1 MNVFRGEHM
10 RKICV
15 VTGSRAD
22 YGLLYGLIKAIHEDP
37 DLCLQLAVTGMHL
50 SPEYGLTV
58 REIEADGFPIAER
71 IEMLLSS
78 DTPVGVGKALGLG
91 VIGFV
96 EAFARL
102 SPDIVV
108 LLGDRFEIFAAAQAA
123 MIARI
128 PVAHLHGGERTE
140 GAMDEAIRHA
150 ITKMAHLHFVATE
163 TYRRR
168 VIQLGE
174 SPDRVFN
181 YGAIGIDNIL
191 DSRLMTRTELET
203 FLDYQLKEVNFLIT
217 YHPATLDLEG
227 PERAFR
233 ELLVALAEFP
243 DAGMIFTMPNADM
256 GNKIIADLIHAFA
269 GERCG
274 GVKVVPSL
282 GRIGYLSA
290 VHHCDVVIGNSSS
303 GIIEVPVF
311 RKPTVNIG
319 DRQKGR
325 ETGSTVIQAREE
337 RAEIADAIR
346 LALSPAFRAQIQEA
360 ESIYGNGG
368 TARKIIQT
376 LKTYPLDAL
385 LKKRFHDLDGI
396 GEGGQSKEH
405 RP

>member
-1 MNVFRGEHM
+1 M

-37 DLCLQLAVTGMHL
+37 DLHLQLAVTGMHL

-71 IEMLLSS
+71 IEILLAS
-78 DTPVGVGKALGLG
+78 DTPVGVGKAVGLG

-96 EAFARL
+96 EAFTRL

-123 MIARI
+123 LVARI

-140 GAMDEAIRHA
+140 GAIDEAIRHA

-163 TYRRR
+163 TYRKR

-174 SPDRVFN
+174 HPDTVFN
-181 YGAIGIDNIL
+181 FGAIGIDNIV
-191 DSRLMTRTELET
+191 DSRLMSRTELEA
-203 FLDYQLKEVNFLIT
+203 FLNYQLKDINFLIT
-217 YHPATLDLEG
+217 YHPVTLDLAG
-227 PERAFR
+227 PEPAFR
-233 ELLVALAEFP
+233 EFLEALTMFP

-256 GNKIIADLIHAFA
+256 GNKAIADMIHAFA
-269 GERCG
+269 ESHR

-290 VHHCDVVIGNSSS
+290 VQHCDVVIGNSSS

-311 RKPTVNIG
+311 KKPTVNIG

-325 ETGSTVIQAREE
+325 EMGPTVIQAREN
-337 RAEIADAIR
+337 RTEIADAIQ
-346 LALSPAFRAQIQEA
+346 LALSPAFRESIQNA
-360 ESIYGNGG
+360 ASIYGNGG
-368 TARKIIQT
+368 TARKIKHI
-376 LKTYPLDAL
+376 LKTHPLNTL

-396 GEGGQSKEH
+396 E
-405 RP
+405 

>member
-1 MNVFRGEHM
+1 M

-37 DLCLQLAVTGMHL
+37 DLHLQLAVTGMHL

-71 IEMLLSS
+71 IEILLAS

-96 EAFARL
+96 EAFTRL

-123 MIARI
+123 LVARI

-140 GAMDEAIRHA
+140 GAIDEAIRHA

-163 TYRRR
+163 TYRKR

-174 SPDRVFN
+174 HPDTVFN
-181 YGAIGIDNIL
+181 YGAIGIDNIV
-191 DSRLMTRTELET
+191 DSRLMSRTELEA
-203 FLDYQLKEVNFLIT
+203 FLDYQLKDVNFLIT
-217 YHPATLDLEG
+217 YHPVTLDLAG
-227 PERAFR
+227 PAPAFR
-233 ELLVALAEFP
+233 ELLDALAMFP

-256 GNKIIADLIHAFA
+256 GNKAIADMIHAFA
-269 GERCG
+269 EAHR

-282 GRIGYLSA
+282 GRVGYLSA
-290 VHHCDVVIGNSSS
+290 VQHCDVVIGNSSS

-311 RKPTVNIG
+311 KKPTVNIG

-325 ETGSTVIQAREE
+325 EMGPTVIQTREN
-337 RAEIADAIR
+337 RTEIADAIR
-346 LALSPAFRAQIQEA
+346 LALSPAFREKIRDAA
-360 ESIYGNGG
+360 SIYGNGG
-368 TARKIIQT
+368 TARKIKHI
-376 LKTYPLDAL
+376 LKTHPLNTL

-396 GEGGQSKEH
+396 E
-405 RP
+405 

>member
-1 MNVFRGEHM
+1 LNVSRGEHM

-22 YGLLYGLIKAIHEDP
+22 YGLLYGLIKEIHEDP

-71 IEMLLSS
+71 VEMLLAS

-123 MIARI
+123 LIARI
-128 PVAHLHGGERTE
+128 PTAHLHGGERTE
-140 GAMDEAIRHA
+140 GAIDEAIRHS

-163 TYRRR
+163 TYRKR

-174 SPDRVFN
+174 SPDTVFN
-181 YGAIGIDNIL
+181 YGAIGIDNIV
-191 DSRLMTRTELET
+191 DSRLMPRTELEA
-203 FLDYQLKEVNFLIT
+203 FLDYKLKAVNFLIT
-217 YHPATLDLEG
+217 YHPVTLDLAG
-227 PERAFR
+227 PEQAFR
-233 ELLVALAEFP
+233 ELLEALAEFP
-243 DAGMIFTMPNADM
+243 DAGMIFTLPNADM
-256 GNKIIADLIHAFA
+256 GNKVIADMIHAFA
-269 GERCG
+269 GARRGE
-274 GVKVVPSL
+274 VKVFSSL
-282 GRIGYLSA
+282 GRVGYLSA
-290 VHHCDVVIGNSSS
+290 VQHCDVVIGNSSS

-325 ETGSTVIQAREE
+325 EMGPTVIQTREN
-337 RAEIADAIR
+337 RADIAEAIR
-346 LALSPAFRAQIQEA
+346 LALSPAFREKIRDA
-360 ESIYGNGG
+360 ESVYGNGG
-368 TARKIIQT
+368 TARKIKQT
-376 LKTYPLDAL
+376 LKTHPLERL

-396 GEGGQSKEH
+396 EEGGRLKEH